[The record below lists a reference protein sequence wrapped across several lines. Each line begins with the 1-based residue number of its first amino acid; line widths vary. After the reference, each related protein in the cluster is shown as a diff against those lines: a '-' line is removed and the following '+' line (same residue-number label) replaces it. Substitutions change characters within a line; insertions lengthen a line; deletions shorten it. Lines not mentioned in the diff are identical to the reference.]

1 MKKDKAVKKNLALL
15 NDFMQAAL
23 HDASLLRRIPKG
35 AHIVI
40 LPQDDPE
47 MSAYNRRTAEK
58 LAKNGEKVMV
68 IHLERPA
75 KPRIEMRLLS
85 A

>member
-1 MKKDKAVKKNLALL
+1 MKKDKAVRKNLALL

-23 HDASLLRRIPKG
+23 RDASLLKRIPKG
-35 AHIVI
+35 AHIII
-40 LPQDDPE
+40 LPHDDPE
-47 MSAYNRRTAEK
+47 MSAYNQRIAEK
-58 LAKNGEKVMV
+58 LAKKGEQVMV

-75 KPRIEMRLLS
+75 KPRIEMGLLS